1 MFPSLDDQNKTAQLT
16 QKYPKNLNYCKVKR
30 INNID
35 KNRPAVILLT
45 DAPPVGMVVEPAAG
59 GGLVAT
65 EVALKLALTV
75 RSLSGIG
82 GR

>member
-1 MFPSLDDQNKTAQLT
+1 MFPSWDDQNKTAELT
-16 QKYPKNLNYCKVKR
+16 QKYPKNLNYCKAKR
-30 INNID
+30 TNNID

-45 DAPPVGMVVEPAAG
+45 DAPAVGMGVEPVAG

-75 RSLSGIG
+75 RPLSGIG

>member
-1 MFPSLDDQNKTAQLT
+1 M
-16 QKYPKNLNYCKVKR
+16 KR

>member
-1 MFPSLDDQNKTAQLT
+1 M
-16 QKYPKNLNYCKVKR
+16 KR

-45 DAPPVGMVVEPAAG
+45 DAPPVGMVVAAVAG

-65 EVALKLALTV
+65 DVALKLALTV
-75 RSLSGIG
+75 RPLSGIG